1 MERENAIGVYRF
13 GLFVFLW
20 QQGISCKEGEKAG
33 EKEQAWESLNREL
46 KASERSRE
54 LQQFLIVVE
63 ILAFADYGVW

>member
-33 EKEQAWESLNREL
+33 EKEQA
-46 KASERSRE
+46 
-54 LQQFLIVVE
+54 
-63 ILAFADYGVW
+63 